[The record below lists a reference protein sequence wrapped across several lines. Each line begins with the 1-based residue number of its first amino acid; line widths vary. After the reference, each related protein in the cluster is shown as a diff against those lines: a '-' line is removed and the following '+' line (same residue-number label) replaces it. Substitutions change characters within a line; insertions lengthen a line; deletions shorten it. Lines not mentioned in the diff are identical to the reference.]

1 MEMTLHVILSV
12 AVFAMLAA
20 ASGMAILSI
29 FKVDLDG
36 YNNYLKMSLAMVVS
50 ELSVI
55 FLANILLRYVGY
67 QTAALALLLLFLF
80 LAALWARSVL
90 SPMGWRSVS
99 YEGLFGL
106 LIIVIIASPAI
117 VGAILSE
124 GGHADEHYR
133 FVSLIRNGGL
143 PIVDHSK
150 EGGVAVINYHYGI
163 YLILSLFS
171 ALYSTLDCIP
181 YFTIYKGLC
190 IFHIVAFS
198 ILLFGVISQMLP
210 DKTRASRLGILL
222 FILYFGGN
230 LIVSLIYFHDLPFMA
245 YIDMGLI
252 PKESLVVGKVNPLT
266 RSMLSDPLL
275 VAFRILDRSAT
286 HLLVLFLPVL
296 FMIVVTR
303 SADVFGRVGT
313 VRSQLLPAT
322 FFALLLSTTALISE
336 DVFLFVSFA
345 MALYCLIKFSS
356 VVPLRNL
363 AQVFGGLC
371 ALVALFVAFQG
382 GTISHVLM
390 KKLTAQKHVS
400 LSPSKVVG
408 KPVPNMEGVAPQKS
422 VRVSLDP
429 ALIGYAVGRMSLI
442 FDPVKVLVYHGLDY
456 YLLIPVLLFY
466 LLKVMDKRIGGFN
479 DVLDLWML
487 YTVPM
492 VFFSLFLRVN
502 REFLTERFNRI
513 EISALA
519 CVMLYYYLKGKIYS
533 ESGDKSFLKKRA
545 FALFAAV
552 FFLTSTSKGVFYYVS
567 TMQYENEE
575 TAKYC
580 ANHIDKLVK
589 EYNGAKE

>member
-12 AVFAMLAA
+12 AAFAVLAA
-20 ASGMAILSI
+20 ASGMTILSI

-55 FLANILLRYVGY
+55 FLANILLRYVSY
-67 QTAALALLLLFLF
+67 QIAALVLLLLFLF

-150 EGGVAVINYHYGI
+150 GGGVAVINYHYGI

-198 ILLFGVISQMLP
+198 ILLFGVISLMLP

-487 YTVPM
+487 YAVPM

-533 ESGDKSFLKKRA
+533 GSGGKPILKQRA